1 MSIRPLD
8 EQKCPLDIH
17 MSIRPMDEQ
26 KCPFDIQMSIRPLG
40 KQKCP
45 VDIQMSIR
53 PMDEQKCPVDIQMS
67 IGHLAEVLDMYAG
80 KSSNKNVN
88 LREKYKGTKFPNESN
103 LVARSQI
110 LMFRF

>member
-1 MSIRPLD
+1 MSIGHTQMSIRPLD

-67 IGHLAEVLDMYAG
+67 IGHLAEVLDMYAYVTT
-80 KSSNKNVN
+80 NTILNP
-88 LREKYKGTKFPNESN
+88 KFFFMHVLKKDVL
-103 LVARSQI
+103 LV
-110 LMFRF
+110 

>member
-17 MSIRPMDEQ
+17 MSIRPMYEQ

-67 IGHLAEVLDMYAG
+67 IGQWWSLYADCNGSSKLLAAKCSKSWAATTFSIPLD
-80 KSSNKNVN
+80 SSF
-88 LREKYKGTKFPNESN
+88 KFKT
-103 LVARSQI
+103 LKC
-110 LMFRF
+110 

>member
-1 MSIRPLD
+1 MSIGHTQMSIRPMD

-67 IGHLAEVLDMYAG
+67 IGHLAEVLDMYG
-80 KSSNKNVN
+80 K
-88 LREKYKGTKFPNESN
+88 
-103 LVARSQI
+103 ARSLKFAFLRARI
-110 LMFRF
+110 TLKLNTRFFSEKESL

>member
-8 EQKCPLDIH
+8 EQKCPL
-17 MSIRPMDEQ
+17 
-26 KCPFDIQMSIRPLG
+26 DIQMSIRPLG

-67 IGHLAEVLDMYAG
+67 IGHLAEVLDMY
-80 KSSNKNVN
+80 VTVT
-88 LREKYKGTKFPNESN
+88 LTLTLTLTR
-103 LVARSQI
+103 VSQI
-110 LMFRF
+110 YIIKIKSTLQRNGTAGIRTCNHLHDARNIAP